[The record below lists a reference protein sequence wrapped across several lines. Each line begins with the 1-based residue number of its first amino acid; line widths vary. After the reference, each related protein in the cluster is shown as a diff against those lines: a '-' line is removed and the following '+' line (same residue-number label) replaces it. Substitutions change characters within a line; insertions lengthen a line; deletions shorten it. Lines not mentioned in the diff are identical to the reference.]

1 MSLEEDIELYAVSAR
16 RFGATVKI
24 DYALPTVAVTL
35 EGKEYFFQG
44 EEAAQ
49 LLEDAALLMDIGP
62 EDFILWM
69 ARSW

>member
-1 MSLEEDIELYAVSAR
+1 MSLKEDIELFAVSAR
-16 RFGATVKI
+16 RFGAKVEI
-24 DYALPTVAVTL
+24 DYSLPTVAVTL

-44 EEAAQ
+44 EEALD
-49 LLEDAALLMDIGP
+49 LLEGAKTLLGVEA

>member
-1 MSLEEDIELYAVSAR
+1 MNLEDIELFAVSAR
-16 RFGATVKI
+16 RFGAKVEI
-24 DYALPTVAVTL
+24 DYSLPTVSVTL

-44 EEAAQ
+44 EEAVH
-49 LLEDAALLMDIGP
+49 LLEEAASFMNVGP

>member
-35 EGKEYFFQG
+35 EGEEYFFQG
-44 EEAAQ
+44 EEAAD
-49 LLEDAALLMDIGP
+49 LLEGAKVLLGVEV
-62 EDFILWM
+62 EDFILWS